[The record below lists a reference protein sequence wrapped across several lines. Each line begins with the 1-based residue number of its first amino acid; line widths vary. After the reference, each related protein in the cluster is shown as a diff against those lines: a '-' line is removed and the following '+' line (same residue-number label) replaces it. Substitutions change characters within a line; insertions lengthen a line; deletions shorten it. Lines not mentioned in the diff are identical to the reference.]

1 MKKLASAI
9 AIAGLITGIAA
20 PAHAASFTQIG
31 DTGQTLDTAQ
41 AILGNGESLDSISGR
56 IAANN
61 TVGLFKIFL
70 TGGQTFSATT
80 VSAKTLIDLPQ
91 DLLLGIPT
99 DILAD
104 PQLFLF
110 DANGK
115 GIYGNDDSFG
125 SIQATLP
132 SGGFAPSTSGVYFLA
147 IASSGLTPVGT
158 SGNLFGTA
166 NATGIFAPVSDQPLI
181 SFIGQGSTIGTYDI
195 FLTGAAAVP
204 EPEQTAGMIAAG
216 ALLLVHQ
223 LKRWKSRSFKG

>member
-1 MKKLASAI
+1 MKRLVCAI
-9 AIAGLITGIAA
+9 VAACSIGGIASSA
-20 PAHAASFTQIG
+20 QAASFTQLG

-41 AILGNGESLDSISGR
+41 VISPGGDSLDLISGR
-56 IAANN
+56 ISSNT

-110 DANGK
+110 DSNGK

-132 SGGFAPSTSGVYFLA
+132 SGGFAPTASGFYFLA
-147 IASSGLTPVGT
+147 IASSGLTPVGAAD
-158 SGNLFGTA
+158 NLFGAA
-166 NATGIFAPVSDQPLI
+166 NPAGLFTPISNLPLVG
-181 SFIGQGSTIGTYDI
+181 FTGQGSTIGTYDI
-195 FLTGAAAVP
+195 FITGATAVP
-204 EPEQTAGMIAAG
+204 EPEQTAGAIAAG
-216 ALLLVHQ
+216 SLVLLYQ
-223 LKRWKSRSFKG
+223 FKKKRRSLNR